1 MLEIF
6 THFLS
11 LKKKNSSENQHKETI
26 KTTKV
31 LKNYLKTKSISS
43 NLFLPMSY
51 FPFYLL

>member
-31 LKNYLKTKSISS
+31 LKNY
-43 NLFLPMSY
+43 NY
-51 FPFYLL
+51 FIKNKKQTI